1 MHLKF
6 NRILRC
12 RKGFFTQQFGADAA
26 LFKLFLSF
34 FWQKFESQ
42 VTGLLGFSEGGGTV
56 GGRGFLK
63 ASGSGDRL
71 SWHGRS
77 GAGGGQSDGRG
88 AWWGAAH
95 SLSGDVAV
103 LDHWLRRRWIG
114 RRAKRLRRDAG
125 IFTDD
130 AVFSGTAG

>member
-34 FWQKFESQ
+34 LAKFESQ
-42 VTGLLGFSEGGGTV
+42 VTGLLGFSEGAGRV

-63 ASGSGDRL
+63 LPGQEIDCLGMGVPVQEAGNLRARRL
-71 SWHGRS
+71 VGCCS
-77 GAGGGQSDGRG
+77 
-88 AWWGAAH
+88 
-95 SLSGDVAV
+95 
-103 LDHWLRRRWIG
+103 
-114 RRAKRLRRDAG
+114 
-125 IFTDD
+125 
-130 AVFSGTAG
+130 

>member
-34 FWQKFESQ
+34 FGKKFESQ
-42 VTGLLGFSEGGGTV
+42 VTGLLGFSEGAGRV

-63 ASGSGDRL
+63 LPGQEIDCLGMAVPVQE
-71 SWHGRS
+71 
-77 GAGGGQSDGRG
+77 AGNLT
-88 AWWGAAH
+88 GAA
-95 SLSGDVAV
+95 LGGV
-103 LDHWLRRRWIG
+103 LLIVFQAMYSFGSPASTAMDWKTREASSERCQGFSRMT
-114 RRAKRLRRDAG
+114 RY
-125 IFTDD
+125 
-130 AVFSGTAG
+130 FSGTAG